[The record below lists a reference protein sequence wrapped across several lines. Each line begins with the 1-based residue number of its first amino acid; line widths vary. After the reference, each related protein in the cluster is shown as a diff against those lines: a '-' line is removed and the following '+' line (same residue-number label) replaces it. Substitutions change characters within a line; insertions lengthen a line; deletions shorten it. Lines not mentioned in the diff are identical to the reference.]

1 MPCRTPRWPRPS
13 TISGGPTRRRP
24 PTSPRPDLGFTWADG
39 ERLIRFGEPDAAQLL
54 SSRGFDGYA
63 LLTTERWHGHSLGAE
78 ADVVAVVGAGPVPEV
93 SAAARP
99 EVGGRPV
106 VALGG
111 GRVIDSAK
119 AIGAADSLPVAAV
132 PTTLSGAELTGFH
145 RLPEGV
151 EGVRLVRPS
160 LVIADPGLMASAP
173 MPQLAAS
180 AMNALAHAVE
190 ALYTPLANPVASMA
204 ALRGASLIASGL
216 NGEGDPPPKA
226 REELALGALLA
237 GYASG
242 QAGYAVHH
250 VVCQTIVRIGGTPHA
265 ETNATMLPHT
275 LRLMRGRAPDEIA
288 RVEEALGGA
297 DGAARLALRAGVS
310 GLRALGF
317 DAARVDDV
325 VAAVLPRPELANTPD
340 PPGEAELHE
349 FVEAAL

>member
-1 MPCRTPRWPRPS
+1 
-13 TISGGPTRRRP
+13 
-24 PTSPRPDLGFTWADG
+24 LGFTWVDG
-39 ERLIRFGEPDAAQLL
+39 ERLIRFGEADAGQLL
-54 SSRGFDGYA
+54 STRGFDGYA
-63 LLTTERWHGHSLGAE
+63 LLTTRRFRDHPLAE
-78 ADVVAVVGAGPVPEV
+78 GADVVAIVGSGPVPEV

-160 LVIADPGLMASAP
+160 LVIADPARMASAP
-173 MPQLAAS
+173 MPRLAAS

-204 ALRGASLIASGL
+204 ALRGAGLIVGGL
-216 NGEGDPPPKA
+216 SGEGDPPPKG
-226 REELALGALLA
+226 REDLALGALLA

-242 QAGYAVHH
+242 QTGYAVHH
-250 VVCQTIVRIGGTPHA
+250 VVCQTIVRMGGTPHA

-275 LRLMRGRAPDEIA
+275 LGLMRGRAPDEIA
-288 RVEEALGGA
+288 RVEEALGGGDA
-297 DGAARLALRAGVS
+297 AARLASRAGVS
-310 GLRALGF
+310 GLAALGF

-340 PPGEAELHE
+340 APGEAELRG